1 MTVERLIH
9 VYGPVASRR
18 LGRSLGV
25 DLVPFKTCTYNCIYC
40 QLGPTTNQTL
50 RLDEYVPVD
59 DLVAQVKQKLSGP
72 LQPDVVTLAG
82 AGEPTLHARIGEI
95 IHRIKRL
102 TTLPVAVLTNG
113 SLLWSRCV
121 QESLLDAD
129 LVLPSLD
136 AGDAERFQQVNR
148 PHPHIYFETMVNG
161 IAEFTRRFR
170 KPVWLEVFLL
180 EGQTESP
187 ADVERIAAR
196 VREIAPAKVQ
206 LNTVSRPPCEENARP
221 VPVERL
227 AALAALFEPPAE
239 VISEAPAGGN
249 CDFPAAAVR
258 GAAVAVRRD
267 DSVFYETPRSAAG
280 CGFDG

>member
-25 DLVPFKTCTYNCIYC
+25 DLVPFKTCTYNCVYC

-102 TTLPVAVLTNG
+102 TTLPVA
-113 SLLWSRCV
+113 R
-121 QESLLDAD
+121 A
-129 LVLPSLD
+129 
-136 AGDAERFQQVNR
+136 
-148 PHPHIYFETMVNG
+148 
-161 IAEFTRRFR
+161 
-170 KPVWLEVFLL
+170 
-180 EGQTESP
+180 
-187 ADVERIAAR
+187 
-196 VREIAPAKVQ
+196 
-206 LNTVSRPPCEENARP
+206 VSTG
-221 VPVERL
+221 
-227 AALAALFEPPAE
+227 EPPA
-239 VISEAPAGGN
+239 PAYLFRNHGEWN
-249 CDFPAAAVR
+249 R
-258 GAAVAVRRD
+258 
-267 DSVFYETPRSAAG
+267 
-280 CGFDG
+280 